1 MKLSDLI
8 MVRDAL
14 VQAKDALRE
23 TALEHIHIKNS
34 LYDKLQ
40 PHIDNMYGPIARL
53 NTIIAYETERIE
65 LEVE

>member
-8 MVRDAL
+8 IARDAL
-14 VQAKDALRE
+14 VQAKDAMRE
-23 TALEHIHIKNS
+23 LALNEMLISNG
-34 LYDKLQ
+34 LYDKLS

-53 NTIIAYETERIE
+53 NTIIAYETDRIE

>member
-8 MVRDAL
+8 LARDAL
-14 VQAKDALRE
+14 VQSKDLLRE
-23 TALEHIHIKNS
+23 IAFNQIGIKGG

-40 PHIDNMYGPIARL
+40 PDINKLYLPIARL
-53 NTIIAYETERIE
+53 NSIIAYETERIE

>member
-14 VQAKDALRE
+14 VQAKDAMRE
-23 TALEHIHIKNS
+23 AALSQAHIKNS

>member
-14 VQAKDALRE
+14 VQAKDAMRE
-23 TALEHIHIKNS
+23 AALSQAHIKNS

-40 PHIDNMYGPIARL
+40 PDIDSMYFPIARL
-53 NTIIAYETERIE
+53 NSIISYETERIE